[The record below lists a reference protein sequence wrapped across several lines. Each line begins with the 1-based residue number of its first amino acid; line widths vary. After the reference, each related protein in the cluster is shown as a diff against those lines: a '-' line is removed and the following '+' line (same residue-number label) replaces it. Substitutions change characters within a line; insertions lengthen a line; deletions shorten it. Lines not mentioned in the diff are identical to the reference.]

1 MDIAQIE
8 KRLSGLTIP
17 QVRYLQSTASTN
29 ADALTWAEAG
39 APDGA
44 LVVADEQ
51 TAGRGRLNRHWV
63 TRAGAAL
70 AFSLVLR
77 PSADESPHAALFSAL
92 GGLAV
97 QSALAQDFGLQAQ
110 VKWPNDVLVGGR
122 KVCGVLVESIWT
134 GEVPA
139 CVVVG
144 IGINITP
151 DALPPSEQLLFP
163 ATCLEAETG
172 HTLDRLDVL
181 ASVLQQFFAWRPQL
195 GSAQLIHAWQER
207 LAYRGESV
215 RLDAAMGGQATV
227 GVLLGLN
234 SAGDLRLRLADGT
247 EIAVNAGELSLRLN

>member
-1 MDIAQIE
+1 MDLAQIE
-8 KRLSGLTIP
+8 NRLSGLPIP
-17 QVRYLQSTASTN
+17 QVRYLQSTTSTN
-29 ADALTWAEAG
+29 EYAFTWAEAG

-51 TAGRGRLNRHWV
+51 TAGRGRLDRRWI

-77 PSADESPHAALFSAL
+77 PSTEEGAHAALFPGL

-97 QSALAQDFGLQAQ
+97 QSTLAQAFGLPAQ

-122 KVCGVLVESIWT
+122 KICGVLVESIWT
-134 GEVPA
+134 SENPV

-144 IGINITP
+144 IGINIRP
-151 DALPPSEQLLFP
+151 DAPPPSERLLFP

-172 HTLDRLDVL
+172 HAVNRLDVL
-181 ASVLQQFFAWRPQL
+181 AGVLQQFFTWRPKL
-195 GSAQLIHAWQER
+195 GSARLIQDWEES
-207 LAYRGESV
+207 LAYRGEHV
-215 RLDAAMGGQATV
+215 QLVAPMGGQAMT

-234 SAGDLRLRLADGT
+234 SRGDLRLRLADGT